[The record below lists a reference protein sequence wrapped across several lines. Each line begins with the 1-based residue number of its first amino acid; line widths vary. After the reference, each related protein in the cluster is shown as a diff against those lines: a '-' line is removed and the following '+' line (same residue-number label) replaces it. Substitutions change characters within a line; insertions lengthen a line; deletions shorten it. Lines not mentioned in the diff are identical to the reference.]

1 MEINIINKVNLIG
14 GAIVTVLAA
23 LFGQYWFLFAGLIV
37 FNVVDWLTG
46 WYYARINKIESS
58 KTGAK
63 GIVKKVGYWV
73 VIGIAFY
80 ISITFSK
87 MGKLIGINLDFTI
100 GIGWFVL
107 ANYLVNELRSI
118 LENAVKLGWNAPNF
132 LVRGLEIA
140 DKAIEDITHIKDGES
155 DENWN

>member
-14 GAIVTVLAA
+14 GTIVTVLAA

-80 ISITFSK
+80 ISIAFAK
-87 MGKLIGINLDFTI
+87 MGGLIGINLDFTI

-118 LENAVKLGWNAPNF
+118 LENAVKLGWNAPAF
-132 LVRGLEIA
+132 LINGLEIA
-140 DKAIEDITHIKDGES
+140 DKAIEDITHISES
-155 DENWN
+155 DD

>member
-1 MEINIINKVNLIG
+1 MEVTIINKINIIG
-14 GAIVTVLAA
+14 GAAVAVLAA
-23 LFGQYWFLFAGLIV
+23 MFGQYWFLFAGLIV
-37 FNVVDWLTG
+37 FNIVDWLTG
-46 WYYARINKIESS
+46 WYYARINRIESS

-80 ISITFSK
+80 ISIAFSR
-87 MGKLIGINLDFTI
+87 MGELIGIKLNFTI

-118 LENAVKLGWNAPNF
+118 LENAVKLGWNAPAF
-132 LVRGLEIA
+132 LIKGLEIA
-140 DKAIEDITHIKDGES
+140 DKAIDDITYIK
-155 DENWN
+155 ENDTE

>member
-1 MEINIINKVNLIG
+1 MTEIMIINKVNLIG
-14 GAIVTVLAA
+14 GAVVAFLAA
-23 LFGQYWFLFAGLIV
+23 VFGQHWILFAGLLV
-37 FNVVDWLTG
+37 FNIIDWLSG

-80 ISITFSK
+80 ISLAFTE
-87 MGKLIGINLDFTI
+87 MGETIGIDLSFTI

-107 ANYLVNELRSI
+107 ASYLVNEIRSI
-118 LENAVKLGWNAPNF
+118 LENAVKLGWNAPKI
-132 LVRGLEIA
+132 LIKGLEIA
-140 DKAIEDITHIKDGES
+140 DKAMEKAADIGE
-155 DENWN
+155 E

>member
-1 MEINIINKVNLIG
+1 MEIINKVNLIG
-14 GAIVTVLAA
+14 GGIIAVFST

-46 WYYARINKIESS
+46 WYYARLNNLESS
-58 KTGAK
+58 KVGAK
-63 GIVKKVGYWV
+63 GVIKKVGYWII
-73 VIGIAFY
+73 IGIAFY
-80 ISITFSK
+80 ISYAFA
-87 MGKLIGINLDFTI
+87 KLGEIIGIDLKFTI

-132 LVRGLEIA
+132 LVKGLEIA
-140 DKAIEDITHIKDGES
+140 DKAIEDKS
-155 DENWN
+155 PRM

>member
-87 MGKLIGINLDFTI
+87 MGELIGINLDFTI

-140 DKAIEDITHIKDGES
+140 DKAIEHITHINES
-155 DENWN
+155 DD